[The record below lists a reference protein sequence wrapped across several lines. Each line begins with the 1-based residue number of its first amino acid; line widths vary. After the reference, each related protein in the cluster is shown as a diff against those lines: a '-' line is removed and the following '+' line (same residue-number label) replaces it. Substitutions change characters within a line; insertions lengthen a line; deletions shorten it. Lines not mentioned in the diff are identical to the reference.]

1 MSLAG
6 KADYVAT
13 RSSLP
18 EFYHSELRN
27 VNWNEKKIA
36 EKVGFLWKRGGGL
49 LSHYDTIIE

>member
-18 EFYHSELRN
+18 EFYHSQLRN

-36 EKVGFLWKRGGGL
+36 EKVGFLWKGGGAYSVTMTRL
-49 LSHYDTIIE
+49 